1 MLKDLVLMRKREEA
15 RHQMNE
21 HLLPQTSDVLDEVIG
36 LLEDE
41 LNAYE
46 DGYNDKLQN
55 LHRN

>member
-15 RHQMNE
+15 RHPMDA

-41 LNAYE
+41 LCAYE
-46 DGYNDKLQN
+46 EGYQ
-55 LHRN
+55 